1 MYPIPIY
8 KPSKD
13 LPSYVTLNQNYQVK
27 DNSKIPTYQNKV
39 ERLPDAPPLAI
50 NTDFRPETSRVLPV
64 VPASYMFNYGFQ
76 GAKPNVS
83 SMFGTIPQTGSLLA
97 KIGTENFKVLE
108 PVNLYANL
116 PMKC

>member
-1 MYPIPIY
+1 MYPVPIY
-8 KPSKD
+8 KPSND
-13 LPSYVTLNQNYQVK
+13 LPSYATFNQNYQVK
-27 DNSKIPTYQNKV
+27 DNSKIPIYQNKV
-39 ERLPDAPPLAI
+39 ERLPDAPALAI
-50 NTDFRPETSRVLPV
+50 ETGFIAPTSRVLPV
-64 VPASYMFNYGFQ
+64 VPASYMYNYGFQ